1 VSGHHRA
8 GIHGGFL
15 VFTEIAE
22 VVKIATTASRPLPR
36 SDVFDTI
43 NDSPVIDGRRVC
55 ARAASTR
62 LYQSNARA
70 GYHVL
75 MEFNTANPC
84 ILTATC
90 ASRMGTT
97 AAVTGFLAEHRLYIM
112 EMQQFDDVLT
122 RRFFV
127 RVTFCGVAGETLDL
141 GGLRTDFLRVA
152 TAEQMQWAIHD
163 GTQRTRVMILVSR
176 LDHCLEDLLYR
187 HRTGE
192 LLMDITAIVSNH
204 PDMQSVADLAGIPYY
219 LMPVTAGTKALQEAH
234 LLKLVD
240 STHTELVVL
249 ARYMQIFSDDICR
262 RLHGRAVNIHHSF
275 LPGFKGAKPYHQA
288 HARGVKLIGATAHYV
303 TGDLDEGP
311 IIEQI
316 VERVD
321 HTFTPEMLTSAGRDS
336 ERRALSTAVRLLL
349 EHRVFLDDHKTVVFK

>member
-1 VSGHHRA
+1 LS
-8 GIHGGFL
+8 
-15 VFTEIAE
+15 
-22 VVKIATTASRPLPR
+22 TTALS
-36 SDVFDTI
+36 
-43 NDSPVIDGRRVC
+43 NYH
-55 ARAASTR
+55 AA
-62 LYQSNARA
+62 
-70 GYHVL
+70 
-75 MEFNTANPC
+75 MDFNTSHPY
-84 ILTATC
+84 ILTASCT
-90 ASRMGTT
+90 SRMGTT
-97 AAVTGFLAEHRLYIM
+97 AAVTGFLAAHRMYIM

-127 RVTFCGVAGETLDL
+127 RVTFCAVAGESTDL
-141 GGLRTDFLRVA
+141 AQLRSDFLGIA

-163 GTQRTRVMILVSR
+163 GTHRMRVLILVSK

-192 LLMDITAIVSNH
+192 LPMEVTGIVSNH
-204 PDMQSVADLAGIPYY
+204 PDMRPIAERAGIPYHW
-219 LMPVTAGTKALQEAH
+219 MPVTPATKADQESR
-234 LLKLVD
+234 LLELVE
-240 STHTELVVL
+240 STQTELVVL
-249 ARYMQIFSDDICR
+249 ARYMQIFSDDICK
-262 RLHGRAVNIHHSF
+262 RLDGRAVNIHHSF

-288 HARGVKLIGATAHYV
+288 HTRGVKLIGATAHYV

-321 HTFTPEMLTSAGRDS
+321 HSYTPEMLTAAGRDS